1 MVRQRTH
8 TTRAQSFKTQRDDG
22 SHQEASRQKVTFSS
36 DSSREMAFWL
46 SLAHIMVHVSHA
58 PRPTAAFRASRLG
71 SSRSAASRSA
81 ASRPDASRPDASQPA
96 RRPPRLLA
104 HPSRRTRWGER
115 RGAAGRCASCTH
127 RNRRDAHESPS
138 KSPQLFTKNSVETES
153 CILLSIYVSRAS
165 YQEPSGTGPV
175 LT

>member
-115 RGAAGRCASCTH
+115 RRGAPAAGVPAAPTATGATHMNRHPSH
-127 RNRRDAHESPS
+127 RN
-138 KSPQLFTKNSVETES
+138 
-153 CILLSIYVSRAS
+153 CLLK
-165 YQEPSGTGPV
+165 T
-175 LT
+175 L